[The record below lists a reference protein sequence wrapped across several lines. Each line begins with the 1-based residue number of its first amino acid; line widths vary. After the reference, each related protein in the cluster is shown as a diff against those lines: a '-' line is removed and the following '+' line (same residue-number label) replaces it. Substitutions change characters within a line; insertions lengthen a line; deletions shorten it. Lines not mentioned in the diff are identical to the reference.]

1 MVGKSAIYQHL
12 VHCSSKFDIQHSM
25 SFKKGAFV
33 SIRHNELRDL
43 TANIRSIQGYRN

>member
-25 SFKKGAFV
+25 SCKKGAFV

-43 TANIRSIQGYRN
+43 TANMRSVQGYRN